1 MSRIAYLFPGQGSQ
15 YIGMGREF
23 YDTYPEAQAVWKLAD
38 KVLQNLY
45 WQDKREAQAESG
57 HPYSMEQLTFE
68 ENPYI
73 NITEYT
79 QIAML
84 TMEVAILKVLEAKG
98 LKAEMAAGLSLGEYG
113 ALAASGVMELPDLF
127 RIIRM
132 RGIYMQEAYPEG
144 GAMTAVL
151 GLDGDAVAA
160 ICERTAK
167 ETGKVVSVANYN
179 CPGQIVIT
187 GEADAVAAA
196 SEALKEAGAKRCIPL
211 KVSGPFHSALLK
223 TAGEQLAEELKS
235 VKLST
240 PWIPYVSNVTA
251 DYVIDVSQ
259 VAELLKQQVSS
270 PVHFTQSVE
279 RMIADGVDT
288 FVEIG
293 PGKTLSGFVR
303 KIDRNVKVYNPL
315 KGQRTVPLSPVKK
328 CGRTIGRRIEKRQ
341 ADNPLDPLCV
351 QRNSGLCDRCVTGG
365 GTVETTGIQS
375 RTFHPE
381 RRADDRRWRGYFHR
395 DRPGEDAQQ
404 LRP

>member
-1 MSRIAYLFPGQGSQ
+1 MSKIAYLFPGQGSQ
-15 YIGMGREF
+15 YIGMGKEF

-45 WQDKREAQAESG
+45 WQDKREAQADSG

-113 ALAASGVMELPDLF
+113 ALAAAGVMQLPDLF

-179 CPGQIVIT
+179 CPGQIV
-187 GEADAVAAA
+187 
-196 SEALKEAGAKRCIPL
+196 EAGAKRCVPL

-223 TAGEQLAEELKS
+223 NAGEQLAEELKS

-251 DYVIDVSQ
+251 DYVTDASQ

-288 FVEIG
+288 FIEIG
-293 PGKTLSGFVR
+293 PGKTLSSFVR
-303 KIDRNVKVYNPL
+303 KIDRNVKVYN
-315 KGQRTVPLSPVKK
+315 
-328 CGRTIGRRIEKRQ
+328 IEKPE
-341 ADNPLDPLCV
+341 DLDRVMEELAC
-351 QRNSGLCDRCVTGG
+351 
-365 GTVETTGIQS
+365 
-375 RTFHPE
+375 
-381 RRADDRRWRGYFHR
+381 
-395 DRPGEDAQQ
+395 
-404 LRP
+404 